1 MKRKGEGNYGWKRE
15 GEGLNEKEK
24 LGSVWIE
31 LIFVEIENW
40 NWKHCNKIIFKCIN
54 NAVKPIFN
62 KKVAERGKM
71 RYSNYWHL
79 LHKIL
84 IVLTLG
90 VKKYNHYKKKDK
102 IMHCERVT
110 SQVQYD
116 LHVQIVSIKHNR

>member
-1 MKRKGEGNYGWKRE
+1 
-15 GEGLNEKEK
+15 
-24 LGSVWIE
+24 
-31 LIFVEIENW
+31 
-40 NWKHCNKIIFKCIN
+40 
-54 NAVKPIFN
+54 
-62 KKVAERGKM
+62 M

-102 IMHCERVT
+102 IMHCEGVT

-116 LHVQIVSIKHNR
+116 LHVQIVSI